1 MRGLIAGS
9 FLVTIGLFSDAAMA
23 KCAYMSTHDR
33 FSAATAVMLVSV
45 VDAHDGPVP
54 LPYGLEKGTTVPGRL
69 LTLRVTKSW
78 KGPLRPEAV
87 ISGYTQGPRVED
99 SYLYTQVGT
108 KIIFFSASRSPYE
121 IRACNAADPDHLN
134 QVAEELDA
142 ITRKKGT
149 QAHGTG
155 G

>member
-9 FLVTIGLFSDAAMA
+9 FLVAIGLFSNVAMA
-23 KCAYMSTHDR
+23 KCGYMSTRDR
-33 FSAATAVMLVSV
+33 FSAATEVMLVSV
-45 VDAHDGPVP
+45 VEAHNGPVP
-54 LPYGLEKGTTVPGRL
+54 LPYGLQKGTTVPGRL
-69 LTLRVTKSW
+69 LTLRVIKSW

-87 ISGYTQGPRVED
+87 VSGYTQGPRVED
-99 SYLYTQVGT
+99 SYLYTEVGT

-121 IRACNAADPDHLN
+121 IRACNAADPDRLN

-142 ITRKKGT
+142 ITRKKRT
-149 QAHGTG
+149 QAHDAG